1 MCEWEDH
8 AEHDDEDNVFYAP
21 IVAYVTDRGRLV
33 SSPFRFILLVTMKFI
48 DIYSAIDVNTEYVDV
63 S

>member
-8 AEHDDEDNVFYAP
+8 TEHDDEDNVFYAP

-33 SSPFRFILLVTMKFI
+33 SSPYRFIFLLIMKFV
-48 DIYSAIDVNTEYVDV
+48 DSIYIVQ
-63 S
+63 

>member
-33 SSPFRFILLVTMKFI
+33 SSPYRFILLVTMKFI
-48 DIYSAIDVNTEYVDV
+48 DCIYIVQ
-63 S
+63 